1 MYQMTDK
8 EKQIVLLIMQGATNA
23 EIAQA
28 LNVQKNTIGAYIYKL
43 CRIYEARNRIDLVNK
58 VKERG
63 V

>member
-1 MYQMTDK
+1 MYQMTEK
-8 EKQIVLLIMQGATNA
+8 EKMIIRGIRTGATNA

-58 VKERG
+58 VKEIG

>member
-1 MYQMTDK
+1 MYQMTEK
-8 EKQIVLLIMQGATNA
+8 EKMIIRGIRTGATNA

-43 CRIYEARNRIDLVNK
+43 CRIYEAKNRIDLVNK
-58 VKERG
+58 VKERD

>member
-1 MYQMTDK
+1 MYKLTEK
-8 EKQIVLLIMQGATNA
+8 EKMIIKEIKTGATNA

-58 VKERG
+58 VKERD

>member
-1 MYQMTDK
+1 MYQMTEK
-8 EKQIVLLIMQGATNA
+8 EKMIIRGIRTGATNA